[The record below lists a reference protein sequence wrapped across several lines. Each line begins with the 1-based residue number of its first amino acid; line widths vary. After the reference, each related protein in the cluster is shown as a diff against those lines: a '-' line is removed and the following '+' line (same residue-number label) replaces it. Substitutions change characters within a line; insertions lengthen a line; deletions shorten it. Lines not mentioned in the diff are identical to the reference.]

1 MGDSGRVWGL
11 PGWVSSRGSD
21 GEYSGVVLVVGMV
34 WVLGGCFVRGA
45 WEGERDGFVLGFW
58 AYLT

>member
-45 WEGERDGFVLGFW
+45 WEGERDGLEGCFRV
-58 AYLT
+58 YLT